1 MGIPHPMVQEFPTFR
16 RDYYAQYNYGTIHV
30 ALSQNLNLWPRVV
43 GLFVLQPIVNF
54 SFILRRL
61 QL

>member
-43 GLFVLQPIVNF
+43 GLFVL
-54 SFILRRL
+54 
-61 QL
+61 